1 MRFPGVL
8 ELARFEIASVCASD
22 KDQLHV
28 AKSLPIG
35 SYIPVCSIA
44 IAQIP
49 QNQDKKILNLF
60 SKQNIFVTL

>member
-8 ELARFEIASVCASD
+8 ELARFEIAIVCASD

-28 AKSLPIG
+28 GKSLPIG
-35 SYIPVCSIA
+35 SYIP
-44 IAQIP
+44 QIP
-49 QNQDKKILNLF
+49 QNQDKKTILNLF

>member
-8 ELARFEIASVCASD
+8 ELARFEIAIVCASD

-35 SYIPVCSIA
+35 SYIPVCPVCSIA

-49 QNQDKKILNLF
+49 QNQDKK
-60 SKQNIFVTL
+60 QY

>member
-8 ELARFEIASVCASD
+8 ELARFEIAIVCASD

-49 QNQDKKILNLF
+49 QNQVKK
-60 SKQNIFVTL
+60 QY

>member
-8 ELARFEIASVCASD
+8 ELARFEIAIVCASD

-35 SYIPVCSIA
+35 SYIPVCPVCSIA
-44 IAQIP
+44 IPQIP
-49 QNQDKKILNLF
+49 
-60 SKQNIFVTL
+60 